1 MSGEE
6 TRRPSRL
13 DSIDGQI
20 LSLSMSSAESF
31 GQFAL
36 NLKNQGLSDDDQV
49 SVLQQMIIFTSRS
62 IDNMRSAFECVAI
75 DTISDLLAH
84 SQNIFVKQM
93 SMALIV
99 MLSQHGGS
107 NEEEVDYTGV
117 SILLSK
123 FLFSPNPIVS
133 TTGKTSLINLMK
145 CHEGIVH
152 DLLQIGLLDSS
163 AESLMIIPLS
173 SSQKQSQTL
182 SMISS
187 SSQISSSS
195 PYSVFVMNI
204 LEVLD
209 REMVIETDLEKLR
222 MIPWIEMSKDLL
234 KPIGMGKE
242 GPIDLQRQIQICQ
255 YLIEMLENE
264 EKNDEYRNGCIQS
277 GIAKALLNIFQN
289 WKLEDIKEQYSIA
302 FLYLTFTS
310 NNEINQLLFAQQPF
324 KGLLSLLN
332 HPDKNIQYRGIKS
345 IFNIQLGAAN
355 TTLDTQAHPYFDAV
369 ASIGGIENIYEFMNR
384 RHSDKDSKD
393 RAVIIIGYL
402 FQSREIE
409 KADMR
414 INVIKHL
421 KSLVSDKVFI
431 IIFISVN
438 KEEIEK
444 DGFVIPE

>member
-1 MSGEE
+1 
-6 TRRPSRL
+6 
-13 DSIDGQI
+13 
-20 LSLSMSSAESF
+20 
-31 GQFAL
+31 
-36 NLKNQGLSDDDQV
+36 
-49 SVLQQMIIFTSRS
+49 
-62 IDNMRSAFECVAI
+62 
-75 DTISDLLAH
+75 
-84 SQNIFVKQM
+84 
-93 SMALIV
+93 
-99 MLSQHGGS
+99 MLSQLGGS

-117 SILLSK
+117 SILLSSL
-123 FLFSPNPIVS
+123 LFSPNPIVS

-145 CHEGIVH
+145 FHEGIVH

-163 AESLMIIPLS
+163 AESLMKIPLS
-173 SSQKQSQTL
+173 TSSLSQQQQSQTL
-182 SMISS
+182 SMTSS

-195 PYSVFVMNI
+195 PYCTVAMNI

-209 REMVIETDLEKLR
+209 KLLNSENVVFSKSNKLIQMVIETDLEKLR
-222 MIPWIEMSKDLL
+222 MIPWIEMSKDIS

-242 GPIDLQRQIQICQ
+242 GPIDLQRQILICE
-255 YLIEMLENE
+255 YLIEMFEDE
-264 EKNDEYRNGCIQS
+264 EKNDEYRSRCIQS
-277 GIAKALLNIFQN
+277 GIAKALLNIFEN
-289 WKLEDIKEQYSIA
+289 WKLDDIKEQYSIA

-324 KGLLSLLN
+324 KGLLSLLS

-369 ASIGGIENIYEFMNR
+369 ASIGGIENIYQFMNR

-409 KADMR
+409 KAEMR

-421 KSLVSDKVFI
+421 KSLVSDKVQWVLKQSRI
-431 IIFISVN
+431 VLIKLSQNSVN